1 MIKGHFFKARVVRPR
16 KPISPTFAL
25 SALYFGVALFLQ
37 LTHANADNTPQE
49 ETYAWYH
56 ESDQEAT
63 AGEFIG
69 PQKEP
74 TISTVL
80 NRHYNKPLLNISV
93 PVNEFSSQTAS
104 EQVFV
109 PWTVANMETP
119 N

>member
-16 KPISPTFAL
+16 RPISPTFAL
-25 SALYFGVALFLQ
+25 SALYFGVVLFLQ
-37 LTHANADNTPQE
+37 LTHANTDNTPQE

-80 NRHYNKPLLNISV
+80 NRHYNKPLLNIYLRV
-93 PVNEFSSQTAS
+93 CK
-104 EQVFV
+104 
-109 PWTVANMETP
+109 
-119 N
+119 